1 MFRKGIRND
10 LIPSIAV
17 SGNVYVVWK
26 DNTPGND
33 EVFYR
38 RSTDGGATFGS
49 TVNLSNTR
57 AIAIYDLNNEVLQ
70 TKYEMRIRQR
80 L

>member
-17 SGNVYVVWK
+17 SGNNVYVVWK

-33 EVFYR
+33 EVFCR
-38 RSTDGGATFGS
+38 RSPDGG
-49 TVNLSNTR
+49 VHLVV
-57 AIAIYDLNNEVLQ
+57 VL
-70 TKYEMRIRQR
+70 T
-80 L
+80 